1 MNLQNNKNTNQQ
13 VVAPTK
19 EPSIQI
25 DQRLKDEALTQVEQQ
40 GMVVVH
46 CSCFTEI
53 ETRIRIWET
62 TVLIDHSSGSRSKLL
77 HAFGITVAPIWMFLE
92 AGTTARFTLVFE
104 ICQRPANPS
113 TFMRI
118 FQKME
123 GFTLK
128 ESGGIKAMFTTSGS
142 HEGKYRRMV

>member
-1 MNLQNNKNTNQQ
+1 MLKMNLKNNNNADQQ
-13 VVAPTK
+13 ANAPTK

-25 DQRLKDEALTQVEQQ
+25 DQRLKDEVLAQVEQQ

-62 TVLIDHSSGSRSKLL
+62 TVLIDHSSGNRSKLL
-77 HAFGITVAPIWMFLE
+77 HAFGITVAPVWMFLD

-104 ICQRPANPS
+104 MLPKTCEFFDLYEDIPEEGGFHVKGIRRNKS
-113 TFMRI
+113 DVYNIRI
-118 FQKME
+118 
-123 GFTLK
+123 T
-128 ESGGIKAMFTTSGS
+128 
-142 HEGKYRRMV
+142 